1 MGKETDWQGSGKE
14 VRGHCRKYISRYIV
28 SWVINMSEMRET
40 AKASAAQ
47 RAAASSER
55 ENKKDLCCLW
65 TKTSSIPCACNNSL
79 KCDVRK
85 FRLDLMR
92 QLSPAF

>member
-55 ENKKDLCCLW
+55 ERIKRISAAFGQK
-65 TKTSSIPCACNNSL
+65 P
-79 KCDVRK
+79 VP
-85 FRLDLMR
+85 F
-92 QLSPAF
+92 PALVIIH